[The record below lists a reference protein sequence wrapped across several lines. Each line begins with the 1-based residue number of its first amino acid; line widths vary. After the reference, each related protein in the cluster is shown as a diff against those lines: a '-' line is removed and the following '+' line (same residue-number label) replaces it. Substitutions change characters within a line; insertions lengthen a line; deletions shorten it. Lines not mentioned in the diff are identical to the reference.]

1 MARITTIKC
10 NCGIWKLLP
19 VLKPNKI
26 KSLVSFSLSL
36 SFIWVYTHTGYS
48 RAIRTFIC
56 IYVCVCTFTL
66 HIPMQKQLKNILYIA
81 ALRHSFASLR
91 FGLVWFTFVLFC
103 FCFCFVFVRF
113 GLGFWFSVSYR
124 LCLSSCLQ
132 RERGARA
139 ALFTTPQLPPP
150 FVIELIPAT
159 SLVWHCDCSEH
170 Y

>member
-91 FGLVWFTFVLFC
+91 FGLVWFGLVYFRFVLFLLLFC
-103 FCFCFVFVRF
+103 FCP
-113 GLGFWFSVSYR
+113 FWFGFLVFGFIPAMPVI
-124 LCLSSCLQ
+124 LPAE
-132 RERGARA
+132 RERSQSCIVYYS
-139 ALFTTPQLPPP
+139 T
-150 FVIELIPAT
+150 VAT
-159 SLVWHCDCSEH
+159 AICNWVDSSH
-170 Y
+170 